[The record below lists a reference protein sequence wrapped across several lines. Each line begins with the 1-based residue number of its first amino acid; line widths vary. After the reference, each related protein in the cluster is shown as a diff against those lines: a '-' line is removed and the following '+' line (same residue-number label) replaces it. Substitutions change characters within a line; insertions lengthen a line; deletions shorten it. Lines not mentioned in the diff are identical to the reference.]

1 MDFLLLRLIHIL
13 SGIFWVGAAV
23 TMFLFLQPTAQATAR
38 EGQRFMLHLLRNR
51 RFTEVVLAS
60 ALLTVAAGAILFWR
74 DSNGLQLAWM
84 SRPPGL
90 GFTVGAAAALIG
102 LLLFVLVGYPAGR
115 RLIAVGSRLEA
126 ERRPP
131 TDDEQRTLAGGQR
144 TLKRV
149 GVTVVVLLAIAA
161 ASMSTARYWGILI

>member
-1 MDFLLLRLIHIL
+1 MDLVVLRLIHIL
-13 SGIFWVGAAV
+13 GGIFWVGSAY
-23 TMFLFLQPTAQATAR
+23 TMFLFLQPTAQATAP

-74 DSNGLQLAWM
+74 DSNGLQLTWI

-90 GFTVGAAAALIG
+90 GFTVGAVAALAA
-102 LLLFVLVGYPAGR
+102 LLLFVFFGYPTGR
-115 RLIAVGSRLEA
+115 RLIAIGSRLEA

-131 TDDEQRTLAGGQR
+131 SEDEQRTLAASQR
-144 TLKRV
+144 TVRRV
-149 GVTVVVLLAIAA
+149 GVAVLVLLAIAA
-161 ASMSTARYWGILI
+161 ASMSTARYWVLLV